1 MPKVGSSEVAIVS
14 AVAVFSCNSSQGRT
28 PNDNETAASSV
39 VVVAPGPAPTTAPER
54 VVEGADETG
63 RSPRIAALRGNP
75 SWDRFKRIWREL
87 DDVAPR
93 GAKGSLGEL
102 SYARSLDDERAPK
115 LSQQADEALRQL
127 NADQLLSEGEADFL
141 RRTMQLRIQNMTHGF
156 MHLMM
161 MHRMPAPFETEQAS
175 SAERLERKL
184 DVLVDLR
191 ADGKIGSEEFG
202 LALAEVQRES
212 ITLYVAS
219 EMARQ
224 GYAAPAIVHPVDGE
238 AFLAEMERKLA
249 EARADGGSDGPTAR
263 LVQESKTLVPAIR
276 ELLAELER

>member
-14 AVAVFSCNSSQGRT
+14 AVAVLSCNSSPSRI

-39 VVVAPGPAPTTAPER
+39 VVVAPGPAATAAQER
-54 VVEGADETG
+54 SVEGAAEASG
-63 RSPRIAALRGNP
+63 SRRIAALRGNP

-93 GAKGSLGEL
+93 ESKGSLGEL
-102 SYARSLDDERAPK
+102 SYVRSLDHEQAPR
-115 LSQQADEALRQL
+115 LSQQADDALRRL
-127 NADQLLSEGEADFL
+127 SADQLLSDGEADFL
-141 RRTMQLRIQNMTHGF
+141 RRTMQLRIGNMTHGF
-156 MHLMM
+156 MPLMM

-184 DVLVDLR
+184 DVLVKLR
-191 ADGKIGSEEFG
+191 TDGKIGSKEFD
-202 LALAEVQRES
+202 LALEETQREA

-219 EMARQ
+219 AMVGQ

-238 AFLAEMERKLA
+238 AFLAEMERKLG
-249 EARADGGSDGPTAR
+249 EARADGGADGPTAR
-263 LVQESKTLVPAIR
+263 FVEESKALVPAIR
-276 ELLAELER
+276 GLVAELER